1 MIHVLATIE
10 VVTGRRDEF
19 LAEFRRIVPLVR
31 AEHGCLEYGPAIDA
45 DTDIPAQKRDGNCI
59 VSVIEKWESLA
70 ALKAHLAAPH
80 MVEYRP
86 RVKHLVT
93 STTLRVLEPAL

>member
-10 VVTGRRDEF
+10 VVAGRRDEF
-19 LAEFRRIVPLVR
+19 LAEFRHIVPLVR

-45 DTDIPAQKRDGNCI
+45 DTDLPAQKRDGDGI
-59 VSVIEKWESLA
+59 VTVIEKWESLA

-80 MVEYRP
+80 MAEYRP
-86 RVKHLVT
+86 RVKHLVRA
-93 STTLRVLEPAL
+93 TTLRILEPAL